1 MRYVLRAGKL
11 VEKNRAVPTY
21 TVMSDIKPFVTQD
34 GVEITSR
41 STLRD
46 YERRLGVRQVGN
58 DWTGSERPSYLDRR

>member
-11 VEKNRAVPTY
+11 VEKNRAAPTY

-58 DWTGSERPSYLDRR
+58 DWTGPTRPSYLDRR